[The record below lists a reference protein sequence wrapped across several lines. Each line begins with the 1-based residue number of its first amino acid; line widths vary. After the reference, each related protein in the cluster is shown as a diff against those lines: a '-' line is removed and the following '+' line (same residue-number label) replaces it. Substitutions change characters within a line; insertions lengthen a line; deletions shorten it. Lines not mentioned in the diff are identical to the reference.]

1 MLNRENVKI
10 GIAPIAWTEDD
21 MPEWGKENTFLQ
33 TISEIALSGYKGT
46 EIGCQFPRDTDILNK
61 EFSRRGIS
69 AITAWYSSYLNEKP
83 YEVNERGFIDH
94 MNFLKAIG
102 AKHVVVSDQSHSIQH
117 FNNIPH
123 TDKYVI
129 TDEAE
134 WKQLAEGL
142 DKLGKIAVD
151 NGMMLIYHHHMTTT
165 VQRTNEIDK
174 LMELTNPKYVNLLF
188 DTGHLTFSGE
198 DPVAILD
205 KHFDRI
211 KHIHL
216 KDVRPDIMK
225 RCRDK
230 KLSFLKSVL
239 EGVFTVP
246 GDKTGSVDYPAIFK
260 ILEKRNYKGWLV
272 VEAEQNPYIYNP
284 LDYAKLARAYIKEQ
298 TGI

>member
-1 MLNRENVKI
+1 
-10 GIAPIAWTEDD
+10 
-21 MPEWGKENTFLQ
+21 
-33 TISEIALSGYKGT
+33 
-46 EIGCQFPRDTDILNK
+46 
-61 EFSRRGIS
+61 
-69 AITAWYSSYLNEKP
+69 
-83 YEVNERGFIDH
+83 
-94 MNFLKAIG
+94 
-102 AKHVVVSDQSHSIQH
+102 
-117 FNNIPH
+117 
-123 TDKYVI
+123 
-129 TDEAE
+129 
-134 WKQLAEGL
+134 
-142 DKLGKIAVD
+142 
-151 NGMMLIYHHHMTTT
+151 MTTT